1 VASVEIPVL
10 DGAALGVELAAVG
23 KAAAKVQRLDYFVPV
38 VGAGAEMLAGS
49 TKEVA
54 AQLVELLKA
63 KGGLN

>member
-1 VASVEIPVL
+1 VL
-10 DGAALGVELAAVG
+10 DGAALGVDPSSVG
-23 KAAAKVQRLDYFVPV
+23 QAAAKVQRVDYFVPV
-38 VGAGAEMLAGS
+38 AGAGAEMLQGG